1 MNRKNRTR
9 LHQSLCWIC
18 ISILISITACTNK
31 YEGVD
36 QASIDFMESV
46 EYAPTPQMDDAARLA
61 KADVIVLPTISLS
74 VYVVG
79 ALIAYIGSTMVYES
93 LANEG
98 MSLWDHAWTGD
109 HLGAYEDFLNEPVDL
124 ANEAEAQTAQ
134 LNQSLAEFAYRSEDP
149 SLPGITGEMYLTT
162 LNAYSHYISIGMDA
176 AQDIINGRVKPLADA
191 PRAFLNELRMAS
203 IRSRG
208 MDSSAGFCIKAR
220 VLSKENVPFVGR
232 TKARGVNDVIR
243 ATVLASLKA
252 TTRCGLYHEEVMEK
266 VREYATVADRFRMLD
281 QFFFHL
287 FVTGKVLYAYAGQC
301 TLPPEIEVLESQ
313 VACEDP
319 GWL

>member
-1 MNRKNRTR
+1 MNSKYQAQV
-9 LHQSLCWIC
+9 HQTLCWIC
-18 ISILISITACTNK
+18 ISLMISMTACTNK
-31 YEGVD
+31 HDDID
-36 QASIDFMESV
+36 QASVDFMESV
-46 EYAPTPQMDDAARLA
+46 EYAPAPQMDDATRLA

-79 ALIAYIGSTMVYES
+79 ALVAYIGSTVVYQS

-98 MSLWDHAWTGD
+98 MSLWDHAWSGD
-109 HLGAYEDFLNEPVDL
+109 HLGPYEDFLDGPVDL
-124 ANEAEAQTAQ
+124 ANEAEAQMAQ
-134 LNQSLAEFAYRSEDP
+134 LNESLAEFAYRSEDP

-162 LNAYSHYISIGMDA
+162 LNAYSHYISIGLDA

-208 MDSSAGFCIKAR
+208 MDSSLGFCIKAR
-220 VLSKENVPFVGR
+220 VLSKENVPYVGR
-232 TKARGVNDVIR
+232 AKARGVGDVIR

-252 TTRCGLYHEEVMEK
+252 TTRCGLYHEEVMAQ

-313 VACEDP
+313 ASCEDP

>member
-1 MNRKNRTR
+1 MTSNDR
-9 LHQSLCWIC
+9 LNSHHSLYLIC
-18 ISILISITACTNK
+18 IFLIFSITACSNK
-31 YEGVD
+31 YEAID

-46 EYAPTPQMDDAARLA
+46 EYAPTPQENDAARLA
-61 KADVIVLPTISLS
+61 KADVIVLPTISIS

-109 HLGAYEDFLNEPVDL
+109 HLGEYEDFLNGPVDL
-124 ANEAEAQTAQ
+124 ANEAEAQMEQ
-134 LNQSLAEFAYRSEDP
+134 LNQSLAEYAYRSEDP

-162 LNAYSHYISIGMDA
+162 LNAYSHYISTGMEA

-208 MDSSAGFCIKAR
+208 MDASLGFCIKAK
-220 VLSKENVPFVGR
+220 VLNKENVPFIGR
-232 TKARGVNDVIR
+232 AKARGVSDVIR

-252 TTRCGLYHEEVMEK
+252 TTRCGLYHEEVMTQ
-266 VREYATVADRFRMLD
+266 VREYTTVPDRFRMLD

-301 TLPPEIEVLESQ
+301 TLPPEVEVLESQ
-313 VACEDP
+313 VACEDE